1 MQTKKQ
7 PLLFVLLLVMALLLA
22 ACGGSNNPEANNA
35 AANNTAMNEE
45 PTAEPTAEPTVEP
58 TPEPTEAPM
67 LADIVDTAVA
77 DGRFTTLVA
86 AVTAAELVDT
96 LKGEGPFTVFAPTDD
111 AFAALPEGT
120 VESLLADPAGAL
132 TQILLYHV
140 VSGNVMA
147 ADVTALSSAPTVQ
160 GEEISIKVE
169 DGNVYLNDTVQ
180 VIITDIETS
189 NGIIHVIDAVLMPP
203 SLMAAE
209 LGTIPEIAAEAGS
222 FTTLLAAVEAAGLA
236 ETLSGAGPFTVFAP
250 TDDAFAALPEGT
262 VESLL
267 ADPTGALTDILL
279 YHVVEGAV
287 LAETVVA
294 LGSATTIQGE
304 DVTIEVVEGGVVLNG
319 SVKVTATDVMASN
332 GVIHVIDAVL
342 LPPSLA
348 TETRTIPEIAAEA
361 GTFNTLL
368 AAVEAAGLAE
378 TLSGEGPFTVFAP
391 TDDAFAALPEGTIDA
406 LLADPSGALT
416 DILLYHVVEGE
427 VLAENVVALS
437 RATTVQGEGISIR
450 VTPGGVVLNG
460 IALVTVTDIAAAN
473 GVIHVIDAV
482 IVPPSILAAT
492 LPNIAEAATEAGSFT
507 TLLAAV
513 EAAGLT
519 ETLAGPGFFTV
530 FAPTDDAFAA
540 LPAGTVE
547 ALLADTEALTAIL
560 LYHVVDGTIYAEEV
574 VTLESLTTL
583 QGQDITIE
591 VTDDGVILNGTVKIV
606 TTDIVANN
614 GIIHVIDAVLLPP
627 TP

>member
-1 MQTKKQ
+1 
-7 PLLFVLLLVMALLLA
+7 
-22 ACGGSNNPEANNA
+22 
-35 AANNTAMNEE
+35 MNE
-45 PTAEPTAEPTVEP
+45 EPTAEPTVEP

-147 ADVTALSSAPTVQ
+147 ADVTALSSAATVQ

-287 LAETVVA
+287 LAETVVT
-294 LGSATTIQGE
+294 LDSATTIQGE
-304 DVTIEVVEGGVVLNG
+304 DVTIELVEGGVVLNG

-348 TETRTIPEIAAEA
+348 AETRTIPEIAAEA

-406 LLADPSGALT
+406 LLADPSGVLT
-416 DILLYHVVEGE
+416 DILLYHVVEGA
-427 VLAENVVALS
+427 VLAEDVVALS
-437 RATTVQGEGISIR
+437 RAATVQGEEISIR

-492 LPNIAEAATEAGSFT
+492 LPSIAEAATEAGSFT

-530 FAPTDDAFAA
+530 FAPTDEAFAA
-540 LPAGTVE
+540 LPAGTVD